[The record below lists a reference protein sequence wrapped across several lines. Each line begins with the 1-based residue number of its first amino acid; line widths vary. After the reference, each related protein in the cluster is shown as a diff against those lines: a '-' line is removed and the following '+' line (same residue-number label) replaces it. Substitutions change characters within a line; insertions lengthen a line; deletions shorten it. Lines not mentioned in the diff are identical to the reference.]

1 MYRLFSFKIAYNG
14 SRFWGFQRQPDLY
27 TVEQVIFESLEKS
40 LCADGT
46 PPQWYSYVGR
56 TDRGVHA
63 IGQTVSMLVREDC
76 DYLRFFQHMEELSDS
91 QILPWAYRWIDSLEF
106 KARYWS
112 LWREYV
118 YVDEIRNYN
127 CQSLGDLKKSVKEIE
142 GRKMHNYAYRGVRR
156 FSKEYFFRRIL
167 AVDAR
172 RVGSKIVWR
181 FRGESFPHNFIRR
194 IIWIARAL
202 HCGESIIETSKIRH
216 QGTAEPNRL
225 FLVGAKHPISLIPIY
240 EKIELYQVLASRV
253 FRRESS
259 DLRLVFSSY
268 ENDSSPYSLL

>member
-14 SRFWGFQRQPDLY
+14 SNFRGFQRQPGLY
-27 TVEQVIFESLEKS
+27 TVEHAIFDSLEKS
-40 LCADGT
+40 SCTDVT
-46 PPQWYSYVGR
+46 PPLWYSYVGR

-63 IGQTVSMLVREDC
+63 IGQTLSLLVRDDC
-76 DYLRFFQHMEELSDS
+76 DHMRFFERMEESSNS
-91 QILPWAYRWIDSLEF
+91 QVLPWAYRWIDSLEF

-127 CQSLGDLKKSVKEIE
+127 CQSIGDLTKAVKEIE
-142 GRKMHNYAYRGVRR
+142 GRKIHDYAYRGVKR
-156 FSKEYFFRRIL
+156 FSEGYYLRRII
-167 AVDAR
+167 AVDAH
-172 RVGSKIVWR
+172 RVGGKVVWR

-194 IIWIARAL
+194 IIWIARSI
-202 HCGESIIETSKIRH
+202 HCGEGIIEASKTRH

-225 FLVGAKHPISLIPIY
+225 FLVGAKHPIALIPIY
-240 EKIELYQVLASRV
+240 EKTELYHVLSTRI

-259 DLRLVFSSY
+259 DLRLVFSFY
-268 ENDSSPYSLL
+268 ENDSSPYSPL